1 MCGII
6 GIFSENWDSVHDEN
20 LNNSLELLRNRG
32 PNDKGIERFNLKN
45 GSLGLGHTRL
55 SIIDLSEAGHQPM
68 SDKDKRFHI
77 IFNGE
82 IYNYCELREELIKN
96 GIVFF
101 SDSDTEVLLKSWIFW
116 GEECINRL
124 TGMFAFAIYDSY
136 DETIVL
142 VRDAFGIKPLFY
154 SNSSNQFSFASE
166 IRAILNLV
174 DENPEIDIETSY
186 SYLIHG
192 TYDNLEST
200 FIKNVSQLAPGHIA
214 NIKLS
219 DPSKIEIKRW
229 WNPSIELNSQL
240 SFDEAAAKL
249 RDIFLKNIKLHLR
262 SDVPLCVNLSG
273 GIDSSSIACSV
284 RHIYKDIDINTVSFV
299 SPGSEHDEEYWIDL
313 VNEHIN
319 AIPHKVTLDGS
330 DLSDDIDDMFISQ
343 GEPFVSSSVYA
354 SYSVFESVR
363 ENGFTVSL
371 DGQGADEL
379 LAGYDGYPNGVIAS
393 MISKKN
399 YLEIFKFLFAW
410 KKWPGRSYFGA
421 LKYASKN
428 ISNFFIMR
436 ILYFIS
442 GRNLKPNWI
451 NAKYIPNLKKIHNRN
466 TSTFNQEH
474 EVPGRS
480 LMGALRAALTSQGL
494 PALLRHGDRNSMRW
508 SIESRVPFLTTELAE
523 FALGLP
529 EEYLISSNGES
540 KSIFR
545 QAMRGIV
552 PDAILDRR
560 DKIGFRTP
568 ELDWIMSE
576 KDSVRGWI
584 EYSNQIKM
592 LNGKKFI
599 DEIESVLEGKK
610 PYTAQAWRM
619 ISFCKWA
626 KLNNLK

>member
-1 MCGII
+1 MCGIV
-6 GIFSENWDSVHDEN
+6 GTYSTNWSSVDKEG
-20 LNNSLELLRNRG
+20 LENSLILLKNRG
-32 PNDKGIERFNLKN
+32 PNDKGLDIFDLKN
-45 GSLGLGHTRL
+45 GSLGFGHTRF

-68 SDKDKRFHI
+68 SDQEGRFNI

-82 IYNYCELREELIKN
+82 IYNYRELREELIQN
-96 GIVFF
+96 GIIFF
-101 SDSDTEVLLKSWIFW
+101 TDSDTEVLLKSWIFW

-124 TGMFAFAIYDSY
+124 TGMFAFAIFDSL
-136 DETIVL
+136 DESIVL

-154 SNSSNQFSFASE
+154 SNSTNQFSFASE
-166 IRAILNLV
+166 IRAISNLF
-174 DENPEIDIETSY
+174 DKNPEIDIETSY

-192 TYDNLEST
+192 SYDNLEST
-200 FIKNVSQLAPGHIA
+200 FFKNISQLAPGHIA

-273 GIDSSSIACSV
+273 GIDSSSIACAI
-284 RHIYKDIDINTVSFV
+284 RHIDKDVAINTVSFV
-299 SPGSEHDEEYWIDL
+299 SPGSVDDEEHWIDI

-319 AIPHKVTLDGS
+319 ALPHKISLDSEG
-330 DLSDDIDDMFISQ
+330 LSNDIDDMFISQ

-354 SYSVFESVR
+354 SYSIFRAVKES
-363 ENGFTVSL
+363 GFTVSL
-371 DGQGADEL
+371 DGQGADEM
-379 LAGYDGYPNGVIAS
+379 LAGYDGYPYGVIAS
-393 MISKKN
+393 MSSKKN
-399 YLEIFKFLFAW
+399 YFGILKFLMAW
-410 KKWPGRSYFGA
+410 KKWPGRSYFA
-421 LKYASKN
+421 AIKSLSN
-428 ISNFFIMR
+428 NLSNFFIMR
-436 ILYFIS
+436 ILYFLS
-442 GRNLKPNWI
+442 GRDIKPNWMK
-451 NAKYIPNLKKIHNRN
+451 ASFIPNLKKMHRK
-466 TSTFNQEH
+466 STKILTEEH
-474 EVPGRS
+474 EIPRRS
-480 LMGALRAALTSQGL
+480 LMGVLRAALTSKGL
-494 PALLRHGDRNSMRW
+494 PGLLRHGDRNSMRW

-523 FALGLP
+523 FVLGLP

-545 QAMRGIV
+545 QAMRGVV

-560 DKIGFRTP
+560 DKIGFKTP
-568 ELDWIMSE
+568 EYDWIMSE

-599 DEIESVLEGKK
+599 DEIESE
-610 PYTAQAWRM
+610 P
-619 ISFCKWA
+619 
-626 KLNNLK
+626 